1 MKRALGMMHENG
13 FGDIKMA
20 LGTIHLIII
29 NGFRVDARTERL
41 VLHQFHFH
49 TPRFSLLEG
58 RFAQALHLVFRLK
71 MRSVLD
77 FRVF

>member
-1 MKRALGMMHENG
+1 MKRALGMIHENG

-41 VLHQFHFH
+41 SFYISFTFTLHAS
-49 TPRFSLLEG
+49 RFSKADLLKHCT
-58 RFAQALHLVFRLK
+58 LC
-71 MRSVLD
+71 SVLKC
-77 FRVF
+77 VQC